1 MILSWLLAVLVLV
14 IGAVFLNVLSSS
26 LAGYE
31 EFPLHFG
38 FVSFV
43 TVIGA
48 VLFLFWGWTSTA
60 WVLGVVAAWG
70 IGSALWERRSG
81 SKNILYHGM
90 SPRGSQP
97 SHQADYEND

>member
-1 MILSWLLAVLVLV
+1 MIVSWLLAVLVLL
-14 IGAVFLNVLSSS
+14 IGAVFLNVLSGS

-38 FVSFV
+38 FVSLV

-48 VLFLFWGWTSTA
+48 VLFPFWGWTSTA
-60 WVLGVVAAWG
+60 WVLGVFAAWG

-81 SKNILYHGM
+81 SGDILYHGM
-90 SPRGSQP
+90 SPRGSEP
-97 SHQADYEND
+97 SHHASSEDE